1 MVKLKA
7 RKEVRTVGRGAYE
20 KRLSNIL
27 IVEDGKTIFEVHDW
41 PQHDGGYKDHI
52 LVHYWND
59 GIVKW
64 AENNGYSVHKPYD
77 KGHIDIY
84 PFSPQKVHDAV
95 ESVKRQSKCIEIIEK
110 IIASQK

>member
-1 MVKLKA
+1 MGKLKS
-7 RKEVRTVGRGAYE
+7 RKEVRTIGRGAYE

-27 IVEDGKTIFEVHDW
+27 VIEDGKTIFEVHDW
-41 PQHDGGYKDHI
+41 PQTDGGYKDHI

-59 GIVKW
+59 SIVRF
-64 AENNGYSVHKPYD
+64 AENNGYSVVKPYN

-84 PFSPQKVHDAV
+84 PFSPQKIHDAV
-95 ESVKRQSKCIEIIEK
+95 ESTKRQSKCIEIIEK

>member
-1 MVKLKA
+1 MAKLKA

-27 IVEDGKTIFEVHDW
+27 IIEDGKTIFEVHDW
-41 PQHDGGYKDHI
+41 PQLDGGYKDHI

-59 GIVKW
+59 SIVKF
-64 AENNGYSVHKPYD
+64 AENNGYSVVKPFD

-95 ESVKRQSKCIEIIEK
+95 ESTKRQSKCIDIIEK
-110 IIASQK
+110 IIASQR